1 MKGQFS
7 GVNLVSWP
15 FAVIGAVP
23 VYVWPVNHSRS
34 NAGAPHEPEV
44 PPYQVVLSETD
55 WDALQTAFGNGADL
69 PEVLTR
75 LLQPDP
81 KVQITALSELGELV
95 GHQNTLYEATAP
107 VALYVAGILTH
118 PAALTLRPY
127 RNVPV
132 RAALLNWLASTAYD
146 ASDEVVGRTE
156 QYFPGFLT
164 HDDSVVAA
172 FRDLRPML
180 YRAVAPFLRD
190 NHEDVREAAVT
201 AALILAEHPAL
212 AEHRD
217 HLAVHARAILD
228 TSGDEL
234 DRRVARTAL
243 RAWGHD
249 VPGPEPFREEPWHW
263 GPHSDGRGDLE
274 PPF

>member
-1 MKGQFS
+1 MNQ
-7 GVNLVSWP
+7 
-15 FAVIGAVP
+15 
-23 VYVWPVNHSRS
+23 SRS
-34 NAGAPHEPEV
+34 NADAPREPDL

-55 WDALQTAFGNGADL
+55 WGSLETPFGDGEDL

-75 LLQPDP
+75 LLTPDP
-81 KVQITALSELGELV
+81 RAQVNALSELGEMV
-95 GHQNTLYEATAP
+95 GHQNTIYEATAP
-107 VALYVAGILTH
+107 AAMYVAGILTH
-118 PAALTLRPY
+118 PAATTPRPY

-146 ASDEVVGRTE
+146 ASDEIVGLTE
-156 QYFPGFLT
+156 QHFPGFPAPG
-164 HDDSVVAA
+164 SVMAA

-180 YRAVAPFLRD
+180 YQAVSPFLRD
-190 NHEDVREAAVT
+190 GHEDVREVAVV

-228 TSGDEL
+228 ISGDGNN
-234 DRRVARTAL
+234 RRVAQKAL
-243 RAWGHD
+243 EAWGHD
-249 VPGPEPFREEPWHW
+249 VPGSEPSLEESWDW
-263 GPHSDGRGDLE
+263 GQHSDGRSYLE